1 MIKAKVGKRVPRP
14 AQTVISNFRD
24 DYTPE
29 ASDEDSE
36 ESEFDVEVIKQT
48 SVGENGE
55 TEM

>member
-1 MIKAKVGKRVPRP
+1 MPRP

-36 ESEFDVEVIKQT
+36 ESEFDDEVIKQT